1 MNAEIVSIGTELLLG
16 HTVNTNAAYLSKEL
30 AKAGVNVY
38 YHMVVG
44 DDRERLLAT
53 LRQAIKRSELVITTG
68 GLGPTVDDITV
79 EALADIS
86 KRKLVFKPQILRWI
100 KLRFSKRGIAF
111 PEVNRRQ
118 AYIPE
123 GAIAMKNPS
132 GTAPGLILKMAK
144 NRFLIALPGVPGEM
158 KDITQTALVPFLKR
172 KIKTRSVIVSKTLK
186 TVGLPES
193 VVNEKVADLLKLGPE
208 VTMGIYPHPG
218 QVDLRITA
226 RAKDKTT
233 AHKLIGKVETEII
246 RRLGKIIYGKDKDTM
261 EAVVG
266 KLLKKHKKNLAIA
279 ESCTGG
285 LVTHRITNVPGS
297 SAYFLLGITAY
308 SNRIKSAQ
316 LGIHSQIIKKHGAV
330 SRKVA
335 LSLAEG
341 TRRLAK
347 SNIALGIT
355 GIAGPAGGTKSKP
368 VGTVYIALTANN
380 FQEVKKHL
388 FLGNRQAI
396 KLRTSQAALDMI
408 RKYLITNYELRIKK
422 QPIKY

>member
-30 AKAGVNVY
+30 AKVGVNVY
-38 YHMVVG
+38 YHTVVG
-44 DDRERLLAT
+44 DNRKRLLGA
-53 LRQAIKRSELVITTG
+53 LRQAIKRSEIVITTG

-79 EALADIS
+79 EALASIS
-86 KRKLVFKPQILRWI
+86 KRKLVFKPQILRRI
-100 KLRFSKRGIAF
+100 KLKFRKRGLAF
-111 PEVNRRQ
+111 PETNRRQ

-123 GAIAMKNPS
+123 GATVMRNPS

-158 KDITQTALVPFLKR
+158 KDITQTALIPFLKR
-172 KIKTRSVIVSKTLK
+172 KIRVKAIIASKTLK

-226 RAKDKTT
+226 RAGDKST
-233 AHKLIGKVETEII
+233 ANKLIGKVEKEI
-246 RRLGKIIYGKDKDTM
+246 RQRLGNIIYGKDGDTL

-266 KLLKKHKKNLAIA
+266 KLLKQQNKKLAVA

-285 LVTHRITNVPGS
+285 LITHRITNVPGS

-308 SNRIKSAQ
+308 SNRIKSA
-316 LGIHSQIIKKHGAV
+316 LVGINSQIIKRHGAV

-335 LSLAEG
+335 LLLAEDA
-341 TRRLAK
+341 RRIAK
-347 SNIALGIT
+347 SSVALGIT

-368 VGTVYIALTANN
+368 VGTVYIALSADNS
-380 FQEVKKHL
+380 QQVKKHS

-396 KLRTSQAALDMI
+396 KQKTSQAALDMM
-408 RKYLITNYELRIKK
+408 RRYLIKNCL
-422 QPIKY
+422 

>member
-38 YHMVVG
+38 YHTVVG
-44 DDRERLLAT
+44 DNRKRLHSALK
-53 LRQAIKRSELVITTG
+53 QALKRSELIITTG

-79 EALADIS
+79 EALSRVS
-86 KRKLVFKPQILRWI
+86 KRKLVFKPQILRRL
-100 KLRFSKRGIAF
+100 KLKFSKRGLAF

-123 GAIAMKNPS
+123 GAIAMRNPS

-144 NRFLIALPGVPGEM
+144 SRFLIALPGVPGEM
-158 KDITQTALVPFLKR
+158 KDITQTGLIPFLKR
-172 KIKTRSVIVSKTLK
+172 KLKTKVIIVSKTLK

-193 VVNEKVADLLKLGPE
+193 AVNEKVTDLLKLGPE
-208 VTMGIYPHPG
+208 VTVGIYPYPG

-226 RAKDKTT
+226 RAVNKS
-233 AHKLIGKVETEII
+233 AANKLIGGVEKEI
-246 RRLGKIIYGKDKDTM
+246 RQRLGNIIYGKDKDTL

-266 KLLKKHKKNLAIA
+266 KLLKKHKKNLAVA

-285 LVTHRITNVPGS
+285 LVTHRITNIPGS

-330 SRKVA
+330 SQKVA

-341 TRRLAK
+341 ARRLAK
-347 SNIALGIT
+347 SNVALGIT
-355 GIAGPAGGTKSKP
+355 GIAGPTGGTKSKP

-380 FQEVKKHL
+380 FQQVKKHL
-388 FLGNRQAI
+388 FLGNREAI
-396 KLRTSQAALDMI
+396 KQKTSQAAFDIL
-408 RKYLITNYELRIKK
+408 RRYLENHPGICCS
-422 QPIKY
+422 